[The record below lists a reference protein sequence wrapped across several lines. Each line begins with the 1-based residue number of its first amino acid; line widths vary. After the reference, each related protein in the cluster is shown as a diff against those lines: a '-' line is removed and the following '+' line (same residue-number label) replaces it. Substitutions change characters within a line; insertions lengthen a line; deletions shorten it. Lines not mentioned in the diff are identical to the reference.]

1 MHVSRGTG
9 TGDKAC
15 SRCGRPRDR
24 RGQRYCR
31 ACQAIYAAEYRAGRF
46 YVLLTAEEFAE
57 LKARRRSRSAPDART
72 RAARDRPDS
81 IADA

>member
-1 MHVSRGTG
+1 MHVSRETSA
-9 TGDKAC
+9 KKC
-15 SRCGRPRDR
+15 SRCWRPRDR

-31 ACQAIYAAEYRAGRF
+31 GCQAIDAAEYRVGRF
-46 YVLLTAEEFAE
+46 YVLLTAQEYEE
-57 LKARRRSRSAPDART
+57 LKARRRSRAAPDART